1 MIQKDKTI
9 LSEPCR
15 ICSGSEWLILYE
27 GPIRTG
33 KFGEY
38 SQEKHVV
45 WKCNRCKSGFLFRTP
60 LDYEKPDYQEM
71 VHGKNSVHLNY
82 NIRDKLQ
89 VDKLNILGTGNL
101 RGKTIA
107 DVGASAGSFIDL
119 VQGYADTT
127 IAVEP
132 NLLHYKELSRKGHR
146 VYKYCKECLPEWQE
160 RVDIAVCCEVLEH
173 VEFPLQLLKEIYSLL
188 KPNGF
193 LLISTPNTDDWLLEF
208 LPGIYDRFFYRYV
221 HTWYFNRESIQ
232 SISQRAGF
240 KETEIL
246 FKQRFDISN
255 ALHWARDN
263 TPTGTGKFNLLQG
276 MDSTYIQLIESLG
289 RSDYIYAFFKK

>member
-1 MIQKDKTI
+1 MIQKDKTTF
-9 LSEPCR
+9 SEPCR
-15 ICSGSEWLILYE
+15 ICSASEWLILYE
-27 GPIRTG
+27 GPIRIG

-38 SQEKHVV
+38 SKDNHVV
-45 WKCNRCKSGFLFRTP
+45 WKCSKCQSGFIARTP
-60 LDYEKPDYQEM
+60 LDYEKSDYREM
-71 VHGKNSVHLNY
+71 VDGSDKPSSFYKLHDKEMVGKL
-82 NIRDKLQ
+82 K
-89 VDKLNILGTGNL
+89 ILGTDNI
-101 RGKTIA
+101 RGKVIA
-107 DVGASAGSFIDL
+107 DAGCGAGPFLDL
-119 VQGYADTT
+119 IKGFASKT

-132 NLLHYKELSRKGHR
+132 TKSFHHELRAKGHVTYSYSR
-146 VYKYCKECLPEWQE
+146 EALKDWSES
-160 RVDIAVCCEVLEH
+160 VDIVVSFAVVEH
-173 VEFPLQLLKEIYSLL
+173 IENPIEFLKEIKSLL

-193 LLISTPNTDDWLLEF
+193 LLLGTPNTDDWLLEF

-232 SISQRAGF
+232 SLSQRAGF

-289 RSDYIYAFFKK
+289 RSDYIYARMYK

>member
-1 MIQKDKTI
+1 QKDKTTF
-9 LSEPCR
+9 SEPCR
-15 ICSGSEWLILYE
+15 ICSASEWLILYE
-27 GPIRTG
+27 GPIRIG

-38 SQEKHVV
+38 SKDNHVV
-45 WKCNRCKSGFLFRTP
+45 WKCSKCQSGFIARTP
-60 LDYEKPDYQEM
+60 LDYEKSDYREM
-71 VHGKNSVHLNY
+71 VDGSDKPSSFYKLHDKEMVGKL
-82 NIRDKLQ
+82 K
-89 VDKLNILGTGNL
+89 ILGTDNI
-101 RGKTIA
+101 RGKVIA
-107 DVGASAGSFIDL
+107 DAGCGAGPFLDL
-119 VQGYADTT
+119 IKGFASKT

-132 NLLHYKELSRKGHR
+132 TKSFHHELRAKGHVTYSYSR
-146 VYKYCKECLPEWQE
+146 EALKDWSES
-160 RVDIAVCCEVLEH
+160 VDIVVSFAVVEH
-173 VEFPLQLLKEIYSLL
+173 IENPIEFLKEIKSLL

-193 LLISTPNTDDWLLEF
+193 LLLGTPNTDDWLLEF

-232 SISQRAGF
+232 SLSQRAGF

-289 RSDYIYAFFKK
+289 RSDYIYARMYK